1 MKKNRQSTLELKLH
15 KEIVAKQVR
24 ENLTKE
30 ELARKL
36 DISLYRLNRFQ
47 SGTMDPR
54 LDFLKKVTS
63 GLGLKLRLIESD

>member
-1 MKKNRQSTLELKLH
+1 MKTKRQNTLELQLH
-15 KEIVAKQVR
+15 KELTAKQIK
-24 ENLTKE
+24 EKLTKK

-47 SGTMDPR
+47 SGAMDPR

-63 GLGLKLRLIESD
+63 GLGLKLRLIEDD